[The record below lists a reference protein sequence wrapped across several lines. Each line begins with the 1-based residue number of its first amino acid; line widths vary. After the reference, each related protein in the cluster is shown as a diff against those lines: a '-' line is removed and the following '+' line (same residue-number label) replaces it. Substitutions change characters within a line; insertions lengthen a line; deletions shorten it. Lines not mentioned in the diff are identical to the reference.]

1 MMRTLFFCF
10 LLTLATPG
18 FALTPN
24 LPAGTLDANMVVQT
38 RLGPMNAIVDAPR
51 PIISN
56 VVSPTR
62 GVYAIDIVITTG
74 AVYDVRVLTS
84 SGSKSVDA
92 AVTETLRM
100 WRFKPRMIHK
110 LIVPIE
116 FHGKHVTLGATR

>member
-1 MMRTLFFCF
+1 MRILFFCF

-38 RLGPMNAIVDAPR
+38 RLGPMDALIHAPR
-51 PIISN
+51 PTVPAVASRI
-56 VVSPTR
+56 R

-74 AVYDVRVLTS
+74 SVYDVRVLTT
-84 SGSKSVDA
+84 SGNKSVDA
-92 AVTETLRM
+92 AVMETLRL